1 VKNGSGAERLRI
13 FIVLIL
19 RGQSNRVIM
28 LSWIRREA
36 EDLPFLIPKVSRQG
50 VAHHGVCRIRPAG
63 LFLRLVGAG
72 GGAYFGG
79 GLLVSEKATAIEWHL
94 TQREKD
100 IINSLG

>member
-1 VKNGSGAERLRI
+1 MKNGSGAERLRI

-36 EDLPFLIPKVSRQG
+36 EDLPFLIPKVSRRG
-50 VAHHGVCRIRPAG
+50 VAHYGVCRIRPAG

-72 GGAYFGG
+72 GELTLVAVCLCQKR
-79 GLLVSEKATAIEWHL
+79 LLPLNGI
-94 TQREKD
+94 
-100 IINSLG
+100 